1 MLILQERQVCPHS
14 NNCPYNV
21 NDSCQGSNPQR
32 MCEFKCGY
40 VKNGI
45 IEEKKNIRNSLDQ
58 TGSMKVIME

>member
-14 NNCPYNV
+14 RNCPYNV

-32 MCEFKCGY
+32 MNEFKCGY
-40 VKNGI
+40 VQNGI
-45 IEEKKNIRNSLDQ
+45 IAEKKEVRNSFDK